1 MVRSDSGKAYQVG
14 ESAYHLYIPAKVG
27 TDSCFPFNGT
37 TGAET
42 QVDIVSDGSAVM
54 VSDGSIPEE
63 TLQEVREVLSD
74 AE

>member
-1 MVRSDSGKAYQVG
+1 MVRSDSGKAHKVG

-42 QVDIVSDGSAVM
+42 QVDIVSDGSAVL
-54 VSDGSIPEE
+54 VSDGSIPEDTVE
-63 TLQEVREVLSD
+63 QLREVLN